1 MSTYTG
7 FLNLFKWNPQEDG
20 EEEFDIDK
28 SLNDNW
34 DKIDIKLKN
43 YIASVNSIIE
53 TFKTQMQA
61 EVDALESNV
70 SDLSE
75 LINQTQSIHTY
86 TMTITADTEKRSRSR
101 VAVFV
106 PSRQQ

>member
-1 MSTYTG
+1 MSTYTD

-75 LINQTQSIHTY
+75 LINQTQSIYIH
-86 TMTITADTEKRSRSR
+86 TMTIEADTEKRSSSR
-101 VAVFV
+101 IAVFV
-106 PSRQQ
+106 PGWK